1 MLFSQRCFGS
11 SYTWGYSYC
20 RGTWF
25 DQFDQM
31 APKVKQNALKKRPS
45 GAAQQTQLEFKNAGE
60 DEAQRKIGEFAANS
74 EVDEPKREP
83 HMCEALFRR
92 VI

>member
-11 SYTWGYSYC
+11 SYTWEYSYC

-31 APKVKQNALKKRPS
+31 APKVKQNTLKKRPS
-45 GAAQQTQLEFKNAGE
+45 GAALLKEMEASEK
-60 DEAQRKIGEFAANS
+60 EAQRKLTEFAVNS

-83 HMCEALFRR
+83 HRCEALFRR
-92 VI
+92 VV